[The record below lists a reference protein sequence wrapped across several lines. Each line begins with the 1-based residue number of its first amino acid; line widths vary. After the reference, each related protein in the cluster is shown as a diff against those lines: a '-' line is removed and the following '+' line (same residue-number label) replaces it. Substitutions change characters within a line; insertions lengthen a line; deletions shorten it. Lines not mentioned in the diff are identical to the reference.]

1 MGRLDGDDMAAH
13 RACEAQIA
21 DDVQDFVAYQFVR
34 IAKGIKP
41 LLIVVD
47 DNILQ
52 RSSKTKAHLA
62 KGVNFFFVSDGARWR
77 DFPAIRRFIDDD
89 VRILN
94 PY

>member
-1 MGRLDGDDMAAH
+1 MAAH

-21 DDVQDFVAYQFVR
+21 DDVQDFVAYQFIR
-34 IAKGIKP
+34 IAKGIEP

-52 RSSKTKAHLA
+52 RSSETKAHLA
-62 KGVNFFFVSDGARWR
+62 KGVNFFFVSNGARRR
-77 DFPAIRRFIDDD
+77 DFPTIRRLVDDD
-89 VRILN
+89 IRILN